1 MHVARLRQKLSEYYQ
16 ADGANDRILIEL
28 PKGGFRVTFD
38 QRPTESENS
47 VAQLEADPRQG
58 SQKYLRELALVACL
72 VIAILATWYLAA
84 RLARVQQ
91 GKSDTSAALS
101 AELQQLWSSILD
113 SSRPLVVC
121 IATPS
126 SGSSSAGM
134 ASGAFLLGQF
144 LASRKEHLL
153 LTRGDLL
160 SMPEIMMN
168 NVVFVGPVAG
178 NHQIE
183 AVPGDQPIVLETGGI
198 RNRNPRPG
206 EPVFLPDGKV
216 SASGDT
222 EEAYALISHIPGVYG
237 NGEILSLSGNR
248 ISSVMAAVQA
258 FTDPSLARSVV
269 SRLRTPRGHVPH
281 YFQVVLKVKSMD
293 DMPVDVEYVF
303 DRELSSE
310 RTARVA
316 SVR

>member
-1 MHVARLRQKLSEYYQ
+1 MVPELDQHKVQIQRIVSSKAFKTSEVHRNLFNYLADKSLAGEAHNLKEYTVGLDVFGKPASYDPREESVVRMHVARLRQKLSEYYQ

-160 SMPEIMMN
+160 S
-168 NVVFVGPVAG
+168 
-178 NHQIE
+178 
-183 AVPGDQPIVLETGGI
+183 
-198 RNRNPRPG
+198 
-206 EPVFLPDGKV
+206 
-216 SASGDT
+216 
-222 EEAYALISHIPGVYG
+222 
-237 NGEILSLSGNR
+237 
-248 ISSVMAAVQA
+248 
-258 FTDPSLARSVV
+258 
-269 SRLRTPRGHVPH
+269 
-281 YFQVVLKVKSMD
+281 
-293 DMPVDVEYVF
+293 
-303 DRELSSE
+303 
-310 RTARVA
+310 
-316 SVR
+316 